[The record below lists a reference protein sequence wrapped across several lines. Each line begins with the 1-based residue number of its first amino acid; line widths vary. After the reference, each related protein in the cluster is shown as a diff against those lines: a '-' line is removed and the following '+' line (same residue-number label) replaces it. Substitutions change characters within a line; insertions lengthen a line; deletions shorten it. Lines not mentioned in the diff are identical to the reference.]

1 MVGAAPPQCA
11 GLTRAGRR
19 CSITSTCK
27 LTDAVTGRLAA
38 APLIRGGLY
47 CAFHAQVLCTGP
59 ADIEDGVLVFL
70 DLETT
75 GLDIAS
81 ADIVEIGV
89 IAGDSGAVFSTV
101 VRPEAPPPEG
111 PTVHGIDNAELAEGP
126 SFPEAFARMVA
137 FLDFLVQSA
146 VASDSESSSDEVAQP
161 RIKDVPP
168 RVILVG
174 HNSFKFDFPMLLSQ
188 CKRCGMTLEVFTKWC
203 YADTLG
209 MCRCTDAC
217 LHVGC
222 LKLQCWLRVVGDEQ
236 PLRAHRALDD
246 AVALRRVLNYVAGSL
261 GVRPLPLVRPMAVEL
276 DPVATD
282 AQLSV
287 VLGL

>member
-1 MVGAAPPQCA
+1 MRAKSSPMHPLSNRPGAMVGAAPPQCA

-27 LTDAVTGRLAA
+27 LTDTVTGRLAA

-47 CAFHAQVLCTGP
+47 CAFHAQVLCAGP

-111 PTVHGIDNAELAEGP
+111 PTAHGIDNAELAEGP
-126 SFPEAFARMVA
+126 TFPEAFARMVA
-137 FLDFLVQSA
+137 FLDYLSQSA
-146 VASDSESSSDEVAQP
+146 VVSDSDSSADEMAHLQARP
-161 RIKDVPP
+161 R
-168 RVILVG
+168 RG
-174 HNSFKFDFPMLLSQ
+174 
-188 CKRCGMTLEVFTKWC
+188 
-203 YADTLG
+203 Y
-209 MCRCTDAC
+209 
-217 LHVGC
+217 
-222 LKLQCWLRVVGDEQ
+222 
-236 PLRAHRALDD
+236 
-246 AVALRRVLNYVAGSL
+246 
-261 GVRPLPLVRPMAVEL
+261 LP
-276 DPVATD
+276 T
-282 AQLSV
+282 
-287 VLGL
+287 